1 MCGKEIAAGQRGVLL
16 KIKGISK
23 DWETG
28 LFLRL
33 QNPGT
38 GEYYRGSNPGKSGAE
53 SQVNRNF
60 IRRFPAETCPEMRG
74 KPRVSGHC
82 AFWGMKRGIPGKLG
96 FI

>member
-38 GEYYRGSNPGKSGAE
+38 GEYYRRIRLREKSGAG
-53 SQVNRNF
+53 VR
-60 IRRFPAETCPEMRG
+60 
-74 KPRVSGHC
+74 
-82 AFWGMKRGIPGKLG
+82 
-96 FI
+96 